1 MLSSQCGLAGMK
13 EDSPAAT
20 EAEVH
25 VRACNSYST
34 TCCPSSVSRPTK
46 TLRESHTLLSL
57 ISQLIVTVKCHANR
71 VDEGKKTNS
80 FLPSSS
86 LCSLPDWL
94 HPWGQIT
101 IIFFSFAQFLCPRY
115 RTGGLAIGCLI
126 NVSMSS
132 WRSCSA
138 WVVTC
143 ASAIFLIFFSS
154 VSFLFFPYPCLFS
167 IFCYKCF

>member
-71 VDEGKKTNS
+71 VDEGKKNK
-80 FLPSSS
+80 FISS
-86 LCSLPDWL
+86 LQLSLFLTRLVASLGANHHNFFQFCTISLSKVQDW
-94 HPWGQIT
+94 WIG
-101 IIFFSFAQFLCPRY
+101 Y
-115 RTGGLAIGCLI
+115 R
-126 NVSMSS
+126 
-132 WRSCSA
+132 
-138 WVVTC
+138 
-143 ASAIFLIFFSS
+143 
-154 VSFLFFPYPCLFS
+154 LFD
-167 IFCYKCF
+167 